1 MVRKNIFTTRKQA
14 EENVEEFQ
22 IHEEQS
28 SIPIDFAAIGAQDA
42 GLSEGSHHA
51 LLSNLHAIYMKLRA
65 LIQQDEKKQEERKS
79 EIRQK
84 ISGLETINSDLET
97 QINNEIENLTRE
109 ESKIAKLIE
118 EIDYINENPDK
129 VAGDTFVKVSFWS
142 GLVIIILLTIYLF
155 VFYSSAA
162 YSSFFKNFSVDDTNI
177 INSIFDAQA
186 IEKALND
193 GLTELI
199 LILTI
204 PFVFFG
210 LGFLICK
217 FSEEKSVSK
226 YFKNTGL
233 IATTFIFDFII
244 AYEIVEKIY
253 NIKKEGSFEVLPD
266 MTIEMATQQVNFWL
280 IIFAGFVVYIVWG
293 FVFSLVMQEY
303 EKMDKARYTIKSK
316 EKKLSEYKI
325 ECKSIKQRKAQL
337 ESQKESNQGEINK
350 LKIQLERFVIYLNDV
365 RGGINDYFSGWV
377 NYMRSTCMKESDID
391 RCASIKDKFLSELES
406 YEFIKQTE

>member
-1 MVRKNIFTTRKQA
+1 MVLKNIFTTRKQA
-14 EENVEEFQ
+14 ETDVEEVQ
-22 IHEEQS
+22 IDEEQS
-28 SIPIDFAAIGAQDA
+28 SIPIKSLTVIGTRDA
-42 GLSEGSHHA
+42 GLAEGSHNA
-51 LLSNLHAIYMKLRA
+51 LLPKLHSTYIKLMCD
-65 LIQQDEKKQEERKS
+65 IQQDEKKQEERKS

-84 ISGLETINSDLET
+84 ISGLETINCDLET
-97 QINNEIENLTRE
+97 QINNEKENLTRE

-118 EIDYINENPDK
+118 DIDYINENPHK
-129 VAGDTFVKVSFWS
+129 VAGDTFVKASFWI
-142 GLVIIILLTIYLF
+142 GFVIITLLTAYLF

-186 IEKALND
+186 IGKALND
-193 GLTELI
+193 GFTELI

-204 PFVFFG
+204 PSVFLG
-210 LGFLICK
+210 LGFLIYK
-217 FSEEKSVSK
+217 FSEEKGVSK

-266 MTIEMATQQVNFWL
+266 MTIAMAAQQINFWL
-280 IIFAGFVVYIVWG
+280 IIFAGFVVYIIWG
-293 FVFSLVMQEY
+293 FVFSFVMQEY
-303 EKMDKARYTIKSK
+303 EKMDKVRYAIKSK

-325 ECKSIKQRKAQL
+325 ECKSLKQRKAQL

-365 RGGINDYFSGWV
+365 KEGINDYFSGWV
-377 NYMRSTCMKESDID
+377 NYMKSTRMKESDID
-391 RCASIKDKFLSELES
+391 RCTSIKDKFLSNLES
-406 YEFIKQTE
+406 YEFIK